1 MGYSSKYAL
10 LFLLSIYISQ
20 ISGAVIRLS
29 PSDCDQQPS
38 APIKTSQLPSSS
50 GVSTAQYTPQRG
62 NPPVFGG
69 LTESQAYGYLGNT
82 LKALA
87 RAGRLRTVSESEKRL
102 NAQRLTR
109 CKNLDG
115 FARLPR
121 YVQISAD
128 GIKKREAL
136 KFVGE
141 LKKLRQASPQIYKAV
156 KKKLKE
162 NREQEKRDAWE
173 RAGQEAEKLKRLAAQ
188 ARKEQAEIADQNE
201 EIESRALPNS
211 TPQLDVA
218 PSGSRR
224 IDSMR
229 DTISVQHDLNGNLRD
244 SYNSWNLEHELR
256 MVMAGYKPEIRSS
269 QTKRNPRAASSEL
282 PKKERA
288 KPASTSE
295 SRDFA
300 DYEEFREQALLQQY
314 LHSLTP
320 DQLGGLFVS
329 AQLQDAQANYQQ
341 KWPTIKHDA
350 ELAKA
355 HLDEPEAQKFVTLVQ
370 EQHALR
376 KKIAAIHGTY
386 NKILSWR
393 AAGHEVS
400 KLVLEKIENLIT
412 QRTLDFYEIA
422 NKVCS
427 AHQEYLNAQKYKI
440 SFRKKIA
447 NGFGWIYSG
456 IFGSSDTNAKTA
468 PPTGGGI
475 ASPERKPATEDSEKI
490 KKEKAESKRAV
501 STLSLEED
509 KPLFAKAQ
517 SAEPKRQVFPAS
529 LKNLSQQAHEYITKL
544 NIIDLDKL
552 KVQNKDAQEELIEVV
567 NSITLVCEQLEHE
580 SKVTPGQ
587 DITKSAESRILLEQL
602 HAVLGLTPIIADL
615 NNAGKYPQAFELVK
629 AIHNILDFVHGG
641 ARHLGHEAWQ
651 TVKNIPLDVAA
662 VAVVSH
668 IPRMACIPVMVTMG
682 LYNACSCYRELKEH
696 AIQMYDFLIL
706 GDFQKAG
713 ESAAKIGINLVHA
726 NKLFHDFHALCKGL
740 GKAGYKNLF
749 SYSIK
754 HGIAECEKISAA
766 KKEVDKLFAEIHAYS
781 DYQKLTEMAAKL
793 DIPKEAFYKMTR
805 DACGMVKTPKDVCD
819 LLSQIQ
825 RCWGFTGHCVPN
837 GLNRAL
843 KYDVAHKFLLEK
855 NQSGGIVGFHIDLGG
870 VIQKNGRLEFLD
882 IEIGPGGEFYR
893 ALIKCPVTG
902 LPKESTFF
910 GKETDALTYLRFVD
924 SILSRLDYSKIPRR
938 PNGKI
943 KVDEPIDNGFR
954 LIANI
959 NPATS
964 EVLSWY
970 VTHENWIQK
979 SLMEKNFSKKG
990 HDGKTH

>member
-10 LFLLSIYISQ
+10 LFFISIYISQ
-20 ISGAVIRLS
+20 ITGAVIRLS

-62 NPPVFGG
+62 NPPAFGG

-109 CKNLDG
+109 CKNLDD

-136 KFVGE
+136 KFAGE
-141 LKKLRQASPQIYKAV
+141 FRKLRQASPQIYKAV

-188 ARKEQAEIADQNE
+188 ARKEQAEIADQSE

-269 QTKRNPRAASSEL
+269 QTKPNPRAASSEL

-295 SRDFA
+295 SRDFT
-300 DYEEFREQALLQQY
+300 DYQEFREQALQQY

-468 PPTGGGI
+468 RPTGGGTT
-475 ASPERKPATEDSEKI
+475 SPERKAATEDSEKI

-501 STLSLEED
+501 SALSLEED

-517 SAEPKRQVFPAS
+517 SAEPKKSVFPAS

-552 KVQNKDAQEELIEVV
+552 KVQNKDSQEELIEVV
-567 NSITLVCEQLEHE
+567 NSIVAVCEQLEHE

-587 DITKSAESRILLEQL
+587 DIIKSAESRILLEQL
-602 HAVLGLTPIIADL
+602 HAVLCLTPIIADL

-629 AIHNILDFVHGG
+629 AIHNILDFVQGG

-682 LYNACSCYRELKEH
+682 LYNACSCYPELKEH
-696 AIQMYDFLIL
+696 VIQMYDFLIL

-749 SYSIK
+749 SNSIK

-766 KKEVDKLFAEIHAYS
+766 KKEVDELFAEIHAYS
-781 DYQKLTEMAAKL
+781 DYQKLTEMAVKL

-825 RCWGFTGHCVPN
+825 KCWGFKSNCIPK
-837 GLNRAL
+837 GLSKPL
-843 KYDVAHKFLLEK
+843 SYDIAHFVLLEK
-855 NQSGGIVGFHIDLGG
+855 HNGNRIGGFHIDLGG
-870 VIQKNGRLEFLD
+870 KIQKNGRLEFLK
-882 IEIGPGGEFYR
+882 IKEGPNSESYC
-893 ALIKCPVTG
+893 ALIKCPITG
-902 LPKESTFF
+902 RAKPCSFF
-910 GKETDALTYLRFVD
+910 KSDRDALTHLQWVD
-924 SILSRLDYSKIPRR
+924 SIISKIDYNEIPKAGIERIQVTKSI
-938 PNGKI
+938 G
-943 KVDEPIDNGFR
+943 DNGYK

-959 NPATS
+959 NYTTC
-964 EVLSWY
+964 EVISFYIEHPCWK
-970 VTHENWIQK
+970 NAFGK
-979 SLMEKNFSKKG
+979 EKN
-990 HDGKTH
+990 